1 MAERIRLNKVSLR
14 SQKQKLAMYER
25 FLPALE
31 ARKQQFLLKLAE
43 VRREISRQEASL
55 REILEE
61 IRKWA
66 ALYGDI
72 GPFLRYFIEV
82 EEVETTVNNVAGIEV
97 PQFKGVVFNDP
108 PYSFFATPLTFEEVL
123 RRSREAIECREAIRV
138 LEEAERVLFN
148 GFRKTS
154 QRINLYEQRLIPDC
168 REAIRKIVVYLQDQ
182 QAAAVG
188 VAKVAKRMN
197 EEDLTY

>member
-43 VRREISRQEASL
+43 VRGEISRQEARL

-82 EEVETTVNNVAGIEV
+82 KEVEVKINNVAWIEV
-97 PQFKGVVFNDP
+97 PQFDGVVFNDP
-108 PYSFFATPLTFEEVL
+108 QYSFFATPPSFEEVVQ
-123 RRSREAIECREAIRV
+123 RSREAIECREAIRV

-154 QRINLYEQRLIPDC
+154 QRINLYEQRLIPNC
-168 REAIRKIVVYLQDQ
+168 REAIRKIPSGRRLR
-182 QAAAVG
+182 G
-188 VAKVAKRMN
+188 G
-197 EEDLTY
+197 